1 MKPGE
6 PLRHELADG
15 TDSRLAKQPHLWGH
29 FTSHKWLK
37 VLDWSVLQQ
46 RDFRLLWAAGG
57 IGNACRWMEM
67 AVLGWLILELTN
79 SPWQVAVVGVCRSA
93 PMLTFGL
100 FAGLIADRMNRWSV
114 MLLAQAGSALVT
126 SALLGVLLWQRI
138 QPWQVFLGAFILGC
152 GTILDLPSRRSLI
165 YDLVGPQRL
174 VSAMS
179 LETINNTLGKFLGPL
194 IGGVAIAL
202 SGFRGVY
209 LLLLL
214 AYLSTILLI
223 VQVRVAIPRPLMRAQ
238 PIWQSLASGVHYAV
252 HHHIVLGVLGTT
264 MIMNAMAFSYVQL
277 LPVVARDHLQVGP
290 AWMGLLASADGLGT
304 LIGALLIAA
313 LGHVQPPGR
322 IFLLG
327 SCLELVSLVA
337 FALSPWYALSC
348 ALLLM
353 VGVGNAGFSTMQ
365 STLILLAVTP
375 SMRGRALGIMGLCI
389 GATPLGLLELGALAT
404 FVQAPAAI
412 GLNAGAALVLLLPVF
427 ILTPLLSAPGASQT
441 DKSGVVAQS

>member
-37 VLDWSVLQQ
+37 VLDWSVLRQ

-57 IGNACRWMEM
+57 VSNACRWMET

-93 PMLTFGL
+93 PMLAFGL
-100 FAGLIADRMNRWSV
+100 FSGLIADRMNRWSV

-126 SALLGVLLWQRI
+126 STLLGLLLLQRI
-138 QPWQVFLGAFILGC
+138 QPWQVFLGTFILGC

-179 LETINNTLGKFLGPL
+179 LETVNNTVGKFLGPL
-194 IGGVAIAL
+194 MGGVTIAL
-202 SGFRGVY
+202 SGFQGVY

-238 PIWQSLASGVHYAV
+238 PIWPSLASGVHYAV

-277 LPVVARDHLQVGP
+277 LPVIARDHLQVGP

-313 LGHVQPPGR
+313 LRHVQQPGR

-353 VGVGNAGFSTMQ
+353 VGIGNAGFSTMQ

-404 FVQAPAAI
+404 LVQAPAAI
-412 GLNAGAALVLLLPVF
+412 GLNAGAALVLLLPILV
-427 ILTPLLSAPGASQT
+427 LTPLLSEPVASRH
-441 DKSGVVAQS
+441 DERGVDAQS